1 MLKVLILQVQV
12 NLSFF
17 ISNRISVE
25 SKGSFSS
32 TISRIAII
40 SIALGLAV
48 LIIAFM
54 VLYGFK
60 REIKRK
66 IYSFSGHLI
75 INKYTLSTSYE
86 ETSII
91 LDDSL
96 IRTLKDYPLTER
108 FQPYAMKAGLVRR
121 LSKDGTGQIS
131 GAKEEIQGVIFK
143 GVDHQFDTSYFK
155 RHLVEGRF
163 PDFSTDGYSTEAA
176 FSRKVANY
184 LRLNTGDEV
193 MIYFVQDPPR
203 YRKLNVV
210 GIYETGLEEFDEK
223 IVFGDLD
230 LIRRINN
237 WPDSLAGGIELF
249 IKDISQLERAE
260 NELWNTL
267 DVSLYVDKV
276 TDRYI
281 QIFDWLN
288 LLNRNVMILLTI
300 ILFVAGTSIISILLI
315 LIMERTQMIGLLRVL
330 GGEVKLIRSVFIWN
344 GLRLIIKGL
353 LWGNVIGTSL
363 GLIQFYFELIPLD
376 EATYYMDHVPIEI
389 DIPIILGLNL
399 LILLL
404 VGLTLFIP
412 ASIISRVSPVKAV
425 RFD

>member
-1 MLKVLILQVQV
+1 M

-17 ISNRISVE
+17 IANRISVE

-48 LIIAFM
+48 LVISFM

-75 INKYTLSTSYE
+75 ISKYTLSTSYE
-86 ETSII
+86 ETSIV

-96 IRTLKDYPLTER
+96 IRTLEDYPLTER

-121 LSKDGTGQIS
+121 LSKDAEQTS

-163 PDFSTDGYSTEAA
+163 PDFSKDSYATEVA

-223 IVFGDLD
+223 IVFGDLA

-260 NELWNTL
+260 NDLWNTL

-288 LLNRNVMILLTI
+288 LLNRNVIILLVI

-315 LIMERTQMIGLLRVL
+315 LIMERTRMIGLLRVL
-330 GGEVKLIRSVFIWN
+330 GGEIKLIRSVFIWN
-344 GLRLIIKGL
+344 GLQLIVKGL
-353 LWGNVIGTSL
+353 LWGNVIGISL
-363 GLIQFYFELIPLD
+363 GLIQCYFELIPLD
-376 EATYYMDHVPIEI
+376 EATYYMDHVPVEI
-389 DIPIILGLNL
+389 DIPIVLGLNF

-412 ASIISRVSPVKAV
+412 ASIISRVSPVKAI